1 MALKIYLNYFVP
13 GTPIFKIDSSFGT
26 NVNLGINNFIDTIF
40 PMFLKRL
47 NDRGLIKKTKTGDSI
62 LVFLSGRANYYSGG
76 YAIRITCADGVFDSQ
91 YYGLY
96 WEGASVGYFYYDG
109 NLIKEECSGGGW
121 SKYCT
126 VPSGYTGFTIP
137 NPEYPTDSL
146 PLNVAIKTLAYVE
159 KKIFEYNRKVSVT
172 VQEKQL
178 TNGEVAGWVVAVA
191 GVIGEGFQS
200 ATSSSVGA
208 AFVKEMKE
216 FIQLFKFSSGLVN
229 QTKSSCVIDIGKLEE
244 SASANINVTFSDV
257 KAWFNVVG
265 LPAVYKTALG
275 CKTILGKLAMP
286 MATFLAIAPR
296 LEGDHEEII
305 YLTAD
310 NQVSSTE
317 TDKRIVIKGK
327 LSTSDY
333 WDLYSQAMMEEFGD
347 SIANGSYSTTA
358 NDVNTAAEDYAAQQ
372 HAQAQNTLW
381 NSMSQYYQ
389 NVNASGGTANLG
401 TVTLASGQ
409 TISLAT
415 GQKVDLNIA
424 TGTSIPL
431 AVPETT
437 KVGLNI
443 LDGQAISL
451 DTSEALASPLP
462 MQPVEWK
469 NVPPPWM
476 VNPIELH
483 LSDNLSNWTVPNI
496 KIDTP
501 VIPPVEVP
509 DVNVKVDVNVP
520 SIPNINV
527 NVPTIPNIKID
538 TPTLPNI
545 QIDGSAITLTPPESI
560 PLTAPVEGVEMI
572 FDTTTMEAI
581 KAISDNIA
589 SRNELET
596 TRAEADTA
604 IEEAT
609 KVLRDLQIE
618 NEQFTKDNKQVLQDK
633 LDADLFVVESEMALR
648 KQSFGTGENQLDYVP
663 AQVQAYN
670 NLHDIAERESIA
682 LGQTFK
688 FPLGVIPSLVG
699 AHLPALLA
707 EIQQSKITENIKD
720 QYKPTDDDWNLTD
733 SALMQLLF
741 FDMDADAKAE
751 VMKKHGEEI
760 NQLLKISTPLGLLG
774 KVKEFMSLGG
784 D

>member
-1 MALKIYLNYFVP
+1 MAMSIWLNYFKEDQTQPIDIGTSSASYMIVLVP
-13 GTPIFKIDSSFGT
+13 YVEKVLLKLADLMIDTLYNKKYFTATPKGKNITVTLKYYSDYTGDLYIDSLEGHKRFNIVYGSYFSLSFYGKSGSE
-26 NVNLGINNFIDTIF
+26 VRNFPVSKTYAFSGLDTSSTQSMIRTI
-40 PMFLKRL
+40 P
-47 NDRGLIKKTKTGDSI
+47 
-62 LVFLSGRANYYSGG
+62 LSKSNY
-76 YAIRITCADGVFDSQ
+76 
-91 YYGLY
+91 
-96 WEGASVGYFYYDG
+96 VGYLFPDLPY
-109 NLIKEECSGGGW
+109 
-121 SKYCT
+121 
-126 VPSGYTGFTIP
+126 IP
-137 NPEYPTDSL
+137 L
-146 PLNVAIKTLAYVE
+146 PVNVAIKTLAYVE
-159 KKIFEYNRKVSVT
+159 KKIFEYNRKVSVS

-178 TNGEVAGWVVAVA
+178 TNGDVARWVVAAA
-191 GVIGEGFQS
+191 GAIGEGFQS
-200 ATSSSVGA
+200 ATSSSIGS

-216 FIQLFKFSSGLVN
+216 FVQLFKFSSGLVN

-244 SASANINVTFSDV
+244 SAQANINVTFSDV

-275 CKTILGKLAMP
+275 CKTIFGKLAMP
-286 MATFLAIAPR
+286 MATFMAIAPR

-305 YLTAD
+305 YLTAE

-333 WDLYSQAMMEEFGD
+333 WDLYSQAMIEEYGD
-347 SIANGSYSTTA
+347 SLSNGSYSTTA

-372 HAQAQNTLW
+372 HAQAQ
-381 NSMSQYYQ
+381 SDYYDAMSEYYKK
-389 NVNASGGTANLG
+389 VNAGGSTVTG
-401 TVTLASGQ
+401 TVTLS
-409 TISLAT
+409 
-415 GQKVDLNIA
+415 
-424 TGTSIPL
+424 
-431 AVPETT
+431 VPETA

-443 LDGQAISL
+443 LEGQSIKLDSAVLDGKSIPL
-451 DTSEALASPLP
+451 DLTGVESMTPIP
-462 MQPVEWK
+462 IQPVQWDG
-469 NVPPPWM
+469 NTPPPWM
-476 VNPIELH
+476 TNPIQLH

-589 SRNELET
+589 LRNELET
-596 TRAEADTA
+596 TRSEADT
-604 IEEAT
+604 
-609 KVLRDLQIE
+609 VLRDLRIV
-618 NEQFTKDNKQVLQDK
+618 NEQTTKDNTVKTTEK
-633 LDADLFVVESEMALR
+633 LYADLAVATSEAAVRGQLY
-648 KQSFGTGENQLDYVP
+648 GTGANQIEYVP
-663 AQVQAYN
+663 AQAQAFN
-670 NLHDIAERESIA
+670 NLHDIAERESVA
-682 LGQTFK
+682 LGQVLK
-688 FPLGVIPSLVG
+688 FPQGVIPSLMS
-699 AHLPALLA
+699 AHLPALFA
-707 EIQQSKITENIKD
+707 EIQQSKITENIRSEN
-720 QYKPTDDDWNLTD
+720 QTDDNDWNLTD
-733 SALMQLLF
+733 SALMKLLF